1 MIIGIEDDFSLE
13 KMADCGQCFRAV
25 CLSDGSY
32 RFISRDKVLNI
43 REQGSH
49 QFQVSC
55 SEEEWDEFWRD
66 YFDLSRTYKR
76 IREDLLLQ
84 LSGERTT
91 PFGQTSRGMS
101 ERDAATETARR
112 QGSIDPGER
121 CIQGLDVGS
130 DAAIRF
136 LTQAERAGRGL
147 RILRQDPWE
156 MLITFI
162 ISQRKNIP
170 AIRLAVE
177 KLAMLY
183 GHPVNE
189 MLFTFPTPEELGRA
203 SEADL
208 RAAGLGYRAP
218 YVKDAADK
226 VLSGALDLEAMGKL
240 GDEALF
246 EKLISV
252 KGVGKKVANCICLF
266 GFGRTSRAPVDVWIE
281 RAITLCGGVDPFP
294 AFGEYAGIMQQYAFY
309 YMTHQKM

>member
-25 CLSDGSY
+25 CLPDGSY
-32 RFISRDKVLNI
+32 RFISRGQVLNI
-43 REQGSH
+43 REQAPH

-55 SEEEWDEFWRD
+55 SEAEWKEFWRD
-66 YFDLSRTYKR
+66 YFDLSRVYSR
-76 IREDLLLQ
+76 IREDCLLRFDR
-84 LSGERTT
+84 EEEA
-91 PFGQTSRGMS
+91 PFGQVSCGM
-101 ERDAATETARR
+101 TAP
-112 QGSIDPGER
+112 DT
-121 CIQGLDVGS
+121 VS
-130 DAAIRF
+130 DAAVRF
-136 LTQAERAGRGL
+136 LTQAEQAGRGL

-156 MLITFI
+156 MLVTFI

-170 AIRLAVE
+170 AIRQAVE
-177 KLAMLY
+177 KLAVLY
-183 GHPVNE
+183 GHPVKE

-203 SEADL
+203 SETDL

-226 VLSGALDLEAMGKL
+226 VLSGELDLEAL
-240 GDEALF
+240 GMLDDEALF
-246 EKLISV
+246 EKLMTV

-281 RAITLCGGVDPFP
+281 RAINLCGGVDPFP

-309 YMTHQKM
+309 YMTHQKI

>member
-25 CLSDGSY
+25 CLPDGSY
-32 RFISRDKVLNI
+32 RFISREKVLNI

-66 YFDLSRTYKR
+66 YFDLSRVYSR
-76 IREDLLLQ
+76 IRENCLLRFDR
-84 LSGERTT
+84 EKEE
-91 PFGQTSRGMS
+91 PFGQASCS
-101 ERDAATETARR
+101 VAVPNA
-112 QGSIDPGER
+112 I
-121 CIQGLDVGS
+121 S

-136 LTQAERAGRGL
+136 LTQAEQAGRGL

-226 VLSGALDLEAMGKL
+226 VLSRALDLEAMGKL

-281 RAITLCGGVDPFP
+281 RAIALCGGVDPFP

>member
-1 MIIGIEDDFSLE
+1 MIIEIEDDFSLG

-25 CLSDGSY
+25 CLPDGSY
-32 RFISRDKVLNI
+32 RFISRENVLNI
-43 REQGSH
+43 REQAPH

-55 SEEEWDEFWRD
+55 SEEAWEKFWRD
-66 YFDLSRTYKR
+66 YFDLSRTYSR
-76 IREDLLLQ
+76 IREDLLMQ
-84 LSGERTT
+84 LSGEEET
-91 PFGQTSRGMS
+91 PFGQTPRGVS
-101 ERDAATETARR
+101 EGDAATEAARR
-112 QGSIDPGER
+112 QDSTDSVER
-121 CIQGLDVGS
+121 CMPGPDVVS
-130 DAAIRF
+130 DAAVRF
-136 LTQAERAGRGL
+136 LTQAEQAGRGL

-162 ISQRKNIP
+162 LSQRKNIP
-170 AIRLAVE
+170 AIRSAVE

-226 VLSGALDLEAMGKL
+226 VLSGELDLEALEKL
-240 GDEALF
+240 DDESLF
-246 EKLISV
+246 EKLMTV

-281 RAITLCGGVDPFP
+281 RAVSLCGGVDPFP

-309 YMTHQKM
+309 YMTHQKV

>member
-1 MIIGIEDDFSLE
+1 MIVGIEDDFSLE

-25 CLSDGSY
+25 CLPDGSY
-32 RFISRDKVLNI
+32 RFISRDQVLNI
-43 REQGSH
+43 REQAPH

-55 SEEEWDEFWRD
+55 SEAEWEEFWRD
-66 YFDLSRTYKR
+66 YFDLSRVYSR
-76 IREDLLLQ
+76 IRESFLLQ
-84 LSGERTT
+84 LIGERET
-91 PFGQTSRGMS
+91 PQGQKFRGMPGG
-101 ERDAATETARR
+101 DVPTAAACK
-112 QGSIDPGER
+112 QGSINPGYMPEP
-121 CIQGLDVGS
+121 DVVS
-130 DAAIRF
+130 DAAVRF
-136 LTQAERAGRGL
+136 LTQAEQAGRGL

-170 AIRLAVE
+170 AIRQAVE
-177 KLAMLY
+177 KLAVLY
-183 GHPVNE
+183 GHPVKE
-189 MLFTFPTPEELGRA
+189 MLFTFPTPEELGSA

-226 VLSGALDLEAMGKL
+226 VLSGELDLEALGKL
-240 GDEALF
+240 DDEALF
-246 EKLISV
+246 EKLMTV

-281 RAITLCGGVDPFP
+281 RAISLCGGVDPFP

-309 YMTHQKM
+309 YMTHQKT